1 MESLI
6 IEDFEEKL
14 SAKIKELGCH
24 PKKYPQ

>member
-6 IEDFEEKL
+6 REDFEEKL
-14 SAKIKELGCH
+14 SAKIQELGSH